1 MECFCGCGI
10 KVPRKLADAGILAS
24 QVGLE
29 LLAWDKARTTSPLSG
44 SAETESLIARGADC
58 YQRLIAA
65 IHGGEGPDPIPDS
78 EDWLKDSFEARRDR
92 RDMTTKGSILYG
104 PKLNLTDVDY
114 AVLNRARPE
123 LSFSASPSEPLEP
136 AAAEPERVDEDPV
149 AQLKG
154 LKELH
159 AAGAL
164 TDEEFAEAKARVI
177 ARLG

>member
-1 MECFCGCGI
+1 MECFCGCGT
-10 KVPRKLADAGILAS
+10 KVSRKLADAGFTAA

-29 LLAWDKARTTSPLSG
+29 LLAWDKARTTSPLSVPVE
-44 SAETESLIARGADC
+44 AESLIARGADC

-65 IHGGEGPDPIPDS
+65 IHGDDGPDPVPAS
-78 EDWLKDSFEARRDR
+78 EAWLEDSFEARRDR
-92 RDMTTKGSILYG
+92 RDMTTTGSLLSR
-104 PKLNLTDVDY
+104 PRLTLTELDY
-114 AVLNRARPE
+114 AELNRLRPE
-123 LSFSASPSEPLEP
+123 LSFSANSPT
-136 AAAEPERVDEDPV
+136 PEAGETERADEDPV

-154 LKELH
+154 LGKLH